1 MHLGAMMDSSA
12 LLDARDPSRAVT
24 MTTRIIAPVGAFAL
38 GAYAE
43 NRGYVD
49 AALRKAREVDPTIRT
64 GVDALFAAVR
74 DGERAVTTT
83 VESAGSENAIESAV
97 RTMRETL
104 ATMTAPL
111 FATSGREAE
120 ATLGGG
126 AGRAAEEAVIG
137 EKVRSAGGGV
147 RMPTLGVREMFIA
160 GALTGMVVAYA
171 YGPERCAAAAKRA
184 YARCVEAVNDARAY
198 VEAKMDEFFSLE
210 FREAIEETIDGLKE
224 AFDGAQ
230 KQLEPLLKSSSDNL
244 FALAAKGKEATSAY
258 AGKLTAF
265 VGDLNEN
272 YLNDAVTVVRARA
285 IEGFQSAKS
294 AAKSL
299 APALDAARRHA
310 REFLAAIRDGL
321 VAPKSDKSQ

>member
-1 MHLGAMMDSSA
+1 
-12 LLDARDPSRAVT
+12 

-83 VESAGSENAIESAV
+83 VESAGSENAIESAM

>member
-1 MHLGAMMDSSA
+1 MMDSSA

-49 AALRKAREVDPTIRT
+49 AALRKARDVDPTIRT

-83 VESAGSENAIESAV
+83 VESAGSENAIESAM

>member
-1 MHLGAMMDSSA
+1 
-12 LLDARDPSRAVT
+12 
-24 MTTRIIAPVGAFAL
+24 MTTRIIVPVGAFAL

>member
-1 MHLGAMMDSSA
+1 MDSSA
-12 LLDARDPSRAVT
+12 LLDARHPSRAVT

>member
-1 MHLGAMMDSSA
+1 MMGSSA
-12 LLDARDPSRAVT
+12 LRDARDPSRAVT

-43 NRGYVD
+43 NRAYVD
-49 AALRKAREVDPTIRT
+49 AALRKAREMDPTIRT
-64 GVDALFAAVR
+64 GVDALLGAMR
-74 DGERAVTTT
+74 DDARAVTT
-83 VESAGSENAIESAV
+83 VESAGSENAIESAM

-104 ATMTAPL
+104 VTMTAPL

-126 AGRAAEEAVIG
+126 AGRGADETVLG

-184 YARCVEAVNDARAY
+184 YARCVQAVNDARAY
-198 VEAKMDEFFSLE
+198 VEMKMDEFFSLE

-244 FALAAKGKEATSAY
+244 FALAAMGKEATSAY

>member
-1 MHLGAMMDSSA
+1 
-12 LLDARDPSRAVT
+12 
-24 MTTRIIAPVGAFAL
+24 
-38 GAYAE
+38 
-43 NRGYVD
+43 
-49 AALRKAREVDPTIRT
+49 
-64 GVDALFAAVR
+64 
-74 DGERAVTTT
+74 
-83 VESAGSENAIESAV
+83 
-97 RTMRETL
+97 
-104 ATMTAPL
+104 
-111 FATSGREAE
+111 
-120 ATLGGG
+120 
-126 AGRAAEEAVIG
+126 
-137 EKVRSAGGGV
+137 
-147 RMPTLGVREMFIA
+147 MPTLGVREMFIA

-198 VEAKMDEFFSLE
+198 VETKMDEFFSLE

-310 REFLAAIRDGL
+310 REFLAAIRDAL

>member
-1 MHLGAMMDSSA
+1 MMDSSA
-12 LLDARDPSRAVT
+12 LRDARDPSRAVT

-49 AALRKAREVDPTIRT
+49 AALRKAREMDPTIRT
-64 GVDALFAAVR
+64 GVDALFAAMR
-74 DGERAVTTT
+74 DDARAVTTT
-83 VESAGSENAIESAV
+83 VESAGSENAIESAM

-126 AGRAAEEAVIG
+126 AGRGADETVLG

-198 VEAKMDEFFSLE
+198 VEMKMDEFFSLE

-244 FALAAKGKEATSAY
+244 FALAAMGKEATSAY

>member
-1 MHLGAMMDSSA
+1 MDSSA

-49 AALRKAREVDPTIRT
+49 AALRKARDVDPTIRT
-64 GVDALFAAVR
+64 GVDAIFAAMR

-83 VESAGSENAIESAV
+83 VESAGSENAIESAM

-272 YLNDAVTVVRARA
+272 YLNDAVIVVRARA

>member
-1 MHLGAMMDSSA
+1 
-12 LLDARDPSRAVT
+12 
-24 MTTRIIAPVGAFAL
+24 
-38 GAYAE
+38 
-43 NRGYVD
+43 
-49 AALRKAREVDPTIRT
+49 
-64 GVDALFAAVR
+64 
-74 DGERAVTTT
+74 
-83 VESAGSENAIESAV
+83 
-97 RTMRETL
+97 
-104 ATMTAPL
+104 
-111 FATSGREAE
+111 
-120 ATLGGG
+120 
-126 AGRAAEEAVIG
+126 
-137 EKVRSAGGGV
+137 
-147 RMPTLGVREMFIA
+147 MPTLGVREMFIA

>member
-1 MHLGAMMDSSA
+1 MTHSST
-12 LLDARDPSRAVT
+12 LRDACRPSSTVT
-24 MTTRIIAPVGAFAL
+24 MTTRLLAPVGAFAL

-49 AALRKAREVDPTIRT
+49 AALRKARDVDPNVSA

-74 DGERAVTTT
+74 DGERAVTSA
-83 VESAGSENAIESAV
+83 VEGAGAENAIEAAM

-126 AGRAAEEAVIG
+126 AGRSVEEGVIG
-137 EKVRSAGGGV
+137 EKVTSVVRGV
-147 RMPTLGVREMFIA
+147 RVPTLGVREMFIA

-171 YGPERCAAAAKRA
+171 YGPERCAAAARRV

-198 VEAKMDEFFSLE
+198 VEAKMDEFLSLE

-224 AFDGAQ
+224 ALQGAQ

-244 FALAAKGKEATSAY
+244 FALAAKSKETTTAY
-258 AGKLTAF
+258 AGKVTAF
-265 VGDLNEN
+265 VGDLNEK
-272 YLNDAVTVVRARA
+272 YLNEAVTIVRARA

-294 AAKSL
+294 AAKSV

>member
-1 MHLGAMMDSSA
+1 
-12 LLDARDPSRAVT
+12 
-24 MTTRIIAPVGAFAL
+24 
-38 GAYAE
+38 
-43 NRGYVD
+43 
-49 AALRKAREVDPTIRT
+49 
-64 GVDALFAAVR
+64 
-74 DGERAVTTT
+74 
-83 VESAGSENAIESAV
+83 
-97 RTMRETL
+97 MRETL

-126 AGRAAEEAVIG
+126 AGRGADETVLG
-137 EKVRSAGGGV
+137 ERVRSAGGKV

-198 VEAKMDEFFSLE
+198 VETKMDEFFSLE

>member
-1 MHLGAMMDSSA
+1 
-12 LLDARDPSRAVT
+12 
-24 MTTRIIAPVGAFAL
+24 
-38 GAYAE
+38 
-43 NRGYVD
+43 
-49 AALRKAREVDPTIRT
+49 
-64 GVDALFAAVR
+64 
-74 DGERAVTTT
+74 
-83 VESAGSENAIESAV
+83 
-97 RTMRETL
+97 
-104 ATMTAPL
+104 
-111 FATSGREAE
+111 
-120 ATLGGG
+120 
-126 AGRAAEEAVIG
+126 
-137 EKVRSAGGGV
+137 
-147 RMPTLGVREMFIA
+147 MPTLGVREMFIA

-184 YARCVEAVNDARAY
+184 YARCVQAVNDARAY
-198 VEAKMDEFFSLE
+198 VEMKMDEFFSLE

-244 FALAAKGKEATSAY
+244 FALAAMGKEATSAY